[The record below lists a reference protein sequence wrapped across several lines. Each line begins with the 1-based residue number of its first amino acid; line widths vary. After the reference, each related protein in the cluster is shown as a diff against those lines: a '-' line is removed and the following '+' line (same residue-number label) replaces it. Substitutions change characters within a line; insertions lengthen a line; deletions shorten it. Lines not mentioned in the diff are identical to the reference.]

1 VVITTVSDAK
11 AWWAAALVALVL
23 VLAGCGGGGG
33 DDDGGPDATTA
44 ATTTTRPPTEEELAA
59 VNLIPGLLQVEDFP
73 RPDEVEPILLAG
85 DFGAVGAG
93 QRIKMCGEDVRDEV
107 GAANGRFSQFRV
119 DRYAVTQSITALS
132 PEQASAL
139 GQIFTAAAT
148 NCTQPWTQ
156 PDPNGGDITRRV
168 VGGFPIPD
176 LGTDAAA
183 FLVRAEND
191 LGRDDS
197 VVLVVID
204 GAYVASLSVTGPVG
218 DRFQIVRPLE
228 LALAERLAR
237 LPQPGE
243 GS

>member
-1 VVITTVSDAK
+1 M
-11 AWWAAALVALVL
+11 LVL
-23 VLAGCGGGGG
+23 VLALALVGCGGDEG
-33 DDDGGPDATTA
+33 DDDTGRDDTAT
-44 ATTTTRPPTEEELAA
+44 TTTTRPPTEEELAA
-59 VNLIPGLLQVEDFP
+59 VDLIPGLLKVDDFP

-93 QRIKMCGEDVRDEV
+93 QRIKMCGEDVRSEL
-107 GAANGRFSQFRV
+107 GATAGRFSQFRV
-119 DRYAVTQSITALS
+119 DRYAVTQTITAL
-132 PEQASAL
+132 PPAQASAL
-139 GQIFTAAAT
+139 GQRFDALAR

-156 PDPNGGDITRRV
+156 QDPNGGEIRRRV

-183 FLVRAEND
+183 FLVRAENN

-197 VVLVVID
+197 VVLLVID
-204 GAYVASLSVTGPVG
+204 GVYVSSLTVTGPVG
-218 DRFQIVRPLE
+218 DRFQILRPLE
-228 LALAERLAR
+228 LSLAERLAR

>member
-1 VVITTVSDAK
+1 MPIA
-11 AWWAAALVALVL
+11 AGAFAAALL
-23 VLAGCGGGGG
+23 LAGCGS
-33 DDDGGPDATTA
+33 DGRDEATPDVTA
-44 ATTTTRPPTEEELAA
+44 ASTTTTRPLTAAELAE
-59 VNLIPGLLQVEDFP
+59 VDLIPGLLTQEDFP
-73 RPDEVEPILLAG
+73 QPDDVEPILLAG

-93 QRIKMCGEDVRDEV
+93 QRIKMCGEDPRADL
-107 GAANGRFSQFRV
+107 GAATGRFSQFRV
-119 DRYAVTQSITALS
+119 DDYAVTQSI
-132 PEQASAL
+132 SAL
-139 GQIFTAAAT
+139 PPAQATVLGQRFTSLAR

-156 PDPNGGDITRRV
+156 QDPNGGDITRRV

-183 FLVRAEND
+183 FLVRAENG
-191 LGRDDS
+191 LGRDDA
-197 VVLVVID
+197 VVLLVID
-204 GAYVASLSVTGPVG
+204 GSYVSSLTVTGPVG

>member
-1 VVITTVSDAK
+1 M
-11 AWWAAALVALVL
+11 AALV
-23 VLAGCGGGGG
+23 LAACGGGDG
-33 DDDGGPDATTA
+33 DDDAGPDATA
-44 ATTTTRPPTEEELAA
+44 ATTTTTRPPSEEELAA
-59 VNLIPGLLQVEDFP
+59 VNLIPGLLQVADFP
-73 RPDEVEPILLAG
+73 RPDAVEPILLAG

-93 QRIKMCGEDVRDEV
+93 QRIKMCGEDVR
-107 GAANGRFSQFRV
+107 GALGAVNGRFSQFRV
-119 DRYAVTQSITALS
+119 DRYAVTQTITAL
-132 PEQASAL
+132 PPAQASAL
-139 GQIFTAAAT
+139 GQRFTALAQ

-156 PDPNGGDITRRV
+156 QDPNGGDIRRRV

-197 VVLVVID
+197 VVLLVID
-204 GAYVASLSVTGPVG
+204 GPYVSSLTVTGPVG

-228 LALAERLAR
+228 LTLANRLAR